1 MINHGRTLLLNQPR
15 SVTHYTEPGYEY
27 ISPAYTPAR
36 LPETLKN
43 IHKILFGA
51 TPDNYFLNFRAQE
64 LLSYIHSSDLS
75 VFLTDLDP
83 RITYWPHTSNL
94 FFAPGR
100 KRVTIT
106 QSFGAPQRL
115 SVAGALD
122 AIETKGRAL
131 NTYTVSLLQQETANG
146 PTLQI
151 STQYTGRQYSVNA
164 LPEPTVYEITDISS
178 PPVTQLVETSLKMV
192 PNISSY
198 NLSYNRILSESN
210 DFLVIEQYTPETG
223 GRLLLETEASSTGT
237 AAFTAALALTAP
249 GTLIS
254 RWTIETRA
262 NPAPA
267 LTTILPTLEI
277 LGEPAFLQLFGVSQN
292 EPYATFKNLWFDHPL
307 PTYRLAGLVLALIYR
322 TEEYRGKNV

>member
-1 MINHGRTLLLNQPR
+1 MINHGRTLLLNQAR
-15 SVTHYTEPGYEY
+15 AATHYTDPGYEY
-27 ISPAYTPAR
+27 VSPDYKPAR

-43 IHKILFGA
+43 IRTILFGS

-75 VFLTDLDP
+75 TFLTDLDP
-83 RITYWPHTSNL
+83 RITYWPRESNL
-94 FFAPGR
+94 FFAPAR

-115 SVAGALD
+115 SVAGNLA
-122 AIETKGRAL
+122 AVETKGRAL
-131 NTYTVSLLQQETANG
+131 NTYIVELRQQAAVNEPALL
-146 PTLQI
+146 I
-151 STQYTGRQYSVNA
+151 STQYTGQQYGATA
-164 LPEPTVYEITDISS
+164 LPPPTVYEITDISS
-178 PPVTQLVETSLKMV
+178 PPVTQLAETTLKMI

-198 NLSYNRILSESN
+198 NLSYNRLLSESN
-210 DFLVIEQYTPETG
+210 DFLVLEQYTPETG
-223 GRLLLETEASSTGT
+223 GRLILETEGT
-237 AAFTAALALTAP
+237 AAFTAALAMTAP
-249 GTLIS
+249 GALIS

-277 LGEPAFLQLFGVSQN
+277 LGEPAFLQLFGVAPA
-292 EPYATFKNLWFDHPL
+292 EPYATFKNLWSDHPL
-307 PTYRLAGLVLALIYR
+307 PAYRLAGLVLALIYR